1 LVDPFVPVEQQ
12 AVPPVEKPVEILV
25 FAQAVLRDAAQAESL
40 VAVLAVQ

>member
-1 LVDPFVPVEQQ
+1 VDPFVPVEQQ

-25 FAQAVLRDAAQAESL
+25 FAQAESL